1 MSFTVACL
9 SGIAVPCNKPIAVS
23 RINPFSGKI
32 TGYFIFSVNRV
43 KPPMTKTRLFTS
55 SFNNRL
61 RTSYLPFLA
70 APPP

>member
-1 MSFTVACL
+1 MSFAVACL
-9 SGIAVPCNKPIAVS
+9 SGIAVPCYS

-32 TGYFIFSVNRV
+32 TGHFIFSVNRV
-43 KPPMTKTRLFTS
+43 KPPMIKTRLFTY
-55 SFNNRL
+55 SFNNQL